1 MSQKEI
7 DRKIAV
13 IFATDVVGYSKHME
27 KDEDET
33 LKSFRACRKILEKL
47 FEEHGGRI
55 FNTAGDSV
63 LAEFPSAVSA
73 VVCASEFQSLVK
85 ERNYNNQSHIKME
98 FRIGINMGDVVK
110 EEGNL
115 YGDGVN
121 IAARLESFAQ
131 PNGICLSKSV
141 YELVNKKT
149 KFLFNDLGEQKVKE
163 NQFHA
168 FDVLLDPSQ
177 KRTIKTKSKSY
188 MPIFAAI
195 AAVVLISIGGFLYLM
210 GQQSGSQKTSI
221 ELEQPKEKVL
231 GRTLLIAPFQNKS
244 GSKEFDYIAE
254 GISDHLMSSLTSN
267 VLLNIIPKLQS
278 YRIVDKDLSFKE
290 IIDTYNVSYLLNGT
304 TLISNEKFRINL
316 ELVDAHQEKIIWTVN
331 KEYSVND
338 IFSAQD
344 NIELIVLKSLQN
356 NLTMGNVLSE
366 TFANSFDNRED
377 YKKVLNIRFLRHSDN
392 FSISKDNELP
402 YKELL
407 AINPNNAMLNYL
419 FAKSIYTKLINFKS
433 VDRKKDYKAMEEAL
447 KTAIKLEPN
456 SSMPYALLA
465 LVNEGGALMNFDLE
479 KGLEQQRQS
488 ATNYVKKGLELGPN
502 NMETLFYSG
511 MFFQIVGKSSNAIS
525 LFERAIKLA
534 PFGPEAIRVNLI
546 SAYLV
551 KFDFE
556 TAEKIAKSMIKQ
568 GDRRSI
574 FIGSMFLAYIKAK
587 TNRVEEAKIDFKKI
601 LDINKYSK
609 KEAVFQIR
617 RYGAGSYT
625 WYTQEFGTVMEGL

>member
-85 ERNYNNQSHIKME
+85 ERNYNNQSHIIME

-188 MPIFAAI
+188 MSIFAAI

-210 GQQSGSQKTSI
+210 GQQSGLQKTSI

-278 YRIVDKDLSFKE
+278 YRIVDQNLSFRE
-290 IIDTYNVSYLLNGT
+290 MIDKYNVSYLLNGT

-316 ELVDAHQEKIIWTVN
+316 ELVDAHEEKIIWTVN

-609 KEAVFQIR
+609 TEAIFQIR

>member
-55 FNTAGDSV
+55 FNTAGDSI

-85 ERNYNNQSHIKME
+85 ERNDNIQSPIKLE

-121 IAARLESFAQ
+121 IAARLESLAQ

-149 KFLFNDLGEQKVKE
+149 KFLFNDLGEQRVKE

-177 KRTIKTKSKSY
+177 KRTIKSQSKPS
-188 MPIFAAI
+188 MVIFAAI
-195 AAVVLISIGGFLYLM
+195 AIVILLVIGGLFYFT
-210 GQQSGSQKTSI
+210 GQQTGSQKTSI
-221 ELEQPKEKVL
+221 ELDQPKEKVL
-231 GRTLLIAPFQNKS
+231 GRTLLIAPFENKS

-278 YRIVDKDLSFKE
+278 YRIVDQNLSFRE
-290 IIDTYNVSYLLNGT
+290 MIDKYNVSYLLNGT

-316 ELVDAHQEKIIWTVN
+316 ELVDAHEEKIIWTVN

-419 FAKSIYTKLINFKS
+419 LAKSIYVKLINFKS
-433 VDRKKDYKAMEEAL
+433 TDRKKDIKNMEDAL
-447 KTAIKLEPN
+447 KKSIKLNPDN
-456 SSMPYALLA
+456 SMSYPLLG
-465 LVNEGGALMNFDLE
+465 LMSEGNMLGNFDD
-479 KGLEQQRQS
+479 KGLGQQRQKANS
-488 ATNYVKKGLELGPN
+488 YLQKGLELGPN

-511 MFFQIVGKSSNAIS
+511 MYYQSIGKSSKAIS
-525 LFERAIKLA
+525 LFDRAIKLA
-534 PFGPEAIRVNLI
+534 PFGPEAIRVNLM
-546 SAYLV
+546 SSHLA
-551 KFDFE
+551 KFDFK
-556 TAEKIAKSMIKQ
+556 TATDIARSILNQ

-587 TNRVEEAKIDFKKI
+587 TNKVEEAKTDFEKI
-601 LDINKYSK
+601 MDNNKYTK
-609 KEAVFQIR
+609 NEAIYQIR
-617 RYGAGSYT
+617 RYGQGAYT
-625 WYTQEFGTVMEGL
+625 WLSQEFKVVMEGL

>member
-344 NIELIVLKSLQN
+344 NIELIVLRSLQN

-377 YKKVLNIRFLRHSDN
+377 YKKVLNLRFLRHSDN

-419 FAKSIYTKLINFKS
+419 LAKSIYVKLINFKS
-433 VDRKKDYKAMEEAL
+433 TDRKKDIKNMEDAL
-447 KTAIKLEPN
+447 KKSIKLNPDN
-456 SSMPYALLA
+456 SMSYPLLG
-465 LVNEGGALMNFDLE
+465 LMSEGNMLGNFDD
-479 KGLEQQRQS
+479 KGLGQQRQKANS
-488 ATNYVKKGLELGPN
+488 YLQKGLELGPN

-511 MFFQIVGKSSNAIS
+511 MYYQSIGKSSKAIS
-525 LFERAIKLA
+525 LFDRAIKLA
-534 PFGPEAIRVNLI
+534 PFGPEAIRVNLM
-546 SAYLV
+546 SSHLA
-551 KFDFE
+551 KFDFK
-556 TAEKIAKSMIKQ
+556 TATDIARSILNQ

-587 TNRVEEAKIDFKKI
+587 TNKVEEAKTDFEKI
-601 LDINKYSK
+601 MDNNKYTK
-609 KEAVFQIR
+609 NEAIYQIR
-617 RYGAGSYT
+617 RYGQGAYT
-625 WYTQEFGTVMEGL
+625 WLSQEFKVVMEGL